1 MKWTVPAIA
10 AAFVFGAIIG
20 GSYAPTQTLKAAEG
34 SVPYYEVA
42 EINVKDQA
50 GYEASGVKDVR
61 ASQDALGGVLV
72 AGGYNKAT
80 GFLGDPPANRYLII
94 RYPSKEAAEK
104 HWNDSVSKWWNSEGH
119 KYATFRAVGA
129 EGVMPK

>member
-1 MKWTVPAIA
+1 MLLDRLFGRLSFA
-10 AAFVFGAIIG
+10 AHTHAEHH
-20 GSYAPTQTLKAAEG
+20 LKRNREQQQAAGDAEG
-34 SVPYYEVA
+34 GQRNA
-42 EINVKDQA
+42 E
-50 GYEASGVKDVR
+50 R
-61 ASQDALGGVLV
+61 AKQDALGGVLV

>member
-1 MKWTVPAIA
+1 MAYWSRAATTRPPA
-10 AAFVFGAIIG
+10 
-20 GSYAPTQTLKAAEG
+20 S
-34 SVPYYEVA
+34 SV
-42 EINVKDQA
+42 I
-50 GYEASGVKDVR
+50 
-61 ASQDALGGVLV
+61 
-72 AGGYNKAT
+72 
-80 GFLGDPPANRYLII
+80 PANRYLII

>member
-1 MKWTVPAIA
+1 MDSA
-10 AAFVFGAIIG
+10 
-20 GSYAPTQTLKAAEG
+20 SYCCGVRVRCHHRRLLSPTQTLKAAEG

-94 RYPSKEAAEK
+94 RYPSKK
-104 HWNDSVSKWWNSEGH
+104 RPKNTGTTVSPNGGTAR
-119 KYATFRAVGA
+119 ATSTRPSAPSA
-129 EGVMPK
+129 PKA